1 LWYSAYDLETMRAV
15 AGRLDWRE
23 ELIVRHADMRLST
36 VVAIVLSAF
45 VFAGCATMPSDP
57 EARAAYLEAS
67 DPLEPL
73 NRAIFSFNIG
83 LDKALLRPLAAAYNV
98 VLPDPVRN
106 GVRNFLNN
114 LRAPIVFAND
124 VLQGEIGR
132 AGNTVGRFLLNS
144 TLGVGGLFD
153 VASELGFEFHDEDF
167 GQSLAVWGIGEGPYL
182 MLPILGPSNPRDA
195 IGIAAEYL
203 ADPVVLWTNN
213 TDREWI
219 LHTRTGVDAVD
230 SRSRNV
236 KTLEELERTSL
247 DFYAAV
253 RSLYRQ
259 RRMDEI
265 RNGESGD
272 PVGIPNITF
281 DLNKSLDTLSSL
293 E

>member
-1 LWYSAYDLETMRAV
+1 MR
-15 AGRLDWRE
+15 DK
-23 ELIVRHADMRLST
+23 LIVQRTGTRLST
-36 VVAIVLSAF
+36 VAALALGALVIT
-45 VFAGCATMPSDP
+45 GCATMPSDP

-73 NRAIFSFNIG
+73 NRAIFSFNLG
-83 LDKALLRPLAAAYNV
+83 LDKALLRPLAAAYNT
-98 VLPDPVRN
+98 VLPDPVRD

-114 LRAPIVFAND
+114 LRTPIVLAND

-132 AGNTVGRFLLNS
+132 AGETVGRFLLNS
-144 TLGVGGLFD
+144 TIGVGGLFD
-153 VASELGFEFHDEDF
+153 IATELGFEFHDEDF
-167 GQSLAVWGIGEGPYL
+167 GQTLAVWGVGEGPYL

-195 IGIAAEYL
+195 VGLVGEYF
-203 ADPVVLWTNN
+203 ADPVVIWTNN

-219 LHTRTGVDAVD
+219 LYTRTGVNTVD
-230 SRSRNV
+230 RRSRNV

-272 PVGIPNITF
+272 PVGIPSITF
-281 DLNKSLDTLSSL
+281 DLDENLDTLSSL
-293 E
+293 D

>member
-1 LWYSAYDLETMRAV
+1 MREKLNV
-15 AGRLDWRE
+15 GRTG
-23 ELIVRHADMRLST
+23 ARLST
-36 VVAIVLSAF
+36 VAALALGALVAT
-45 VFAGCATMPSDP
+45 GWATMPSDS

-73 NRAIFSFNIG
+73 NRAIFSFNLG
-83 LDKALLRPLAAAYNV
+83 LDKALLRPLAAAYNT
-98 VLPDPVRN
+98 VLPDPVRD
-106 GVRNFLNN
+106 GVRNFLSN
-114 LRAPIVFAND
+114 LRTPIVLAND

-132 AGNTVGRFLLNS
+132 ASDTVGRFLLNS

-153 VASELGFEFHDEDF
+153 IASDLGFKFHDEDF
-167 GQSLAVWGIGEGPYL
+167 GQTLAMWGIGEGPYL
-182 MLPILGPSNPRDA
+182 MLPFLGPSNPRDA
-195 IGIAAEYL
+195 IGLAGEYF
-203 ADPVVLWTNN
+203 ADPVVIWTNN

-219 LHTRTGVDAVD
+219 LYTRTGVDAVD
-230 SRSRNV
+230 RRSRNV

-259 RRMDEI
+259 RRLDEI

-272 PVGIPNITF
+272 PVGIPSITF
-281 DLNKSLDTLSSL
+281 DLDKNLDTLSSL

>member
-1 LWYSAYDLETMRAV
+1 LRDK
-15 AGRLDWRE
+15 
-23 ELIVRHADMRLST
+23 LIVQRTGTRLST
-36 VVAIVLSAF
+36 LAALALGALVIT
-45 VFAGCATMPSDP
+45 GCATMPSDP

-73 NRAIFSFNIG
+73 NRAIFSFNLG
-83 LDKALLRPLAAAYNV
+83 LDKAVLRPLAAAYNT
-98 VLPDPVRN
+98 VLPDPVRD

-114 LRAPIVFAND
+114 LRTPIVLAND

-132 AGNTVGRFLLNS
+132 AGETVGRFLLNS
-144 TLGVGGLFD
+144 TIGVGGLFD
-153 VASELGFEFHDEDF
+153 IATELGFEFHDEDF
-167 GQSLAVWGIGEGPYL
+167 GQTLAVWGVGEGPYL

-195 IGIAAEYL
+195 VGLVGEYF
-203 ADPVVLWTNN
+203 ADPVVIWTTN

-219 LHTRTGVDAVD
+219 LYTRTGVDAVD
-230 SRSRNV
+230 RRSRNV

-272 PVGIPNITF
+272 PVGIPSITF
-281 DLNKSLDTLSSL
+281 DLDENLDTLSSL
-293 E
+293 D

>member
-1 LWYSAYDLETMRAV
+1 
-15 AGRLDWRE
+15 
-23 ELIVRHADMRLST
+23 
-36 VVAIVLSAF
+36 
-45 VFAGCATMPSDP
+45 MPSDP

-73 NRAIFSFNIG
+73 NRAIFSFNLG
-83 LDKALLRPLAAAYNV
+83 LDKALLRPLAAAYNT
-98 VLPDPVRN
+98 VLPDPVRD

-114 LRAPIVFAND
+114 LRTPIVLAND

-132 AGNTVGRFLLNS
+132 AGETVGRFLLNS
-144 TLGVGGLFD
+144 TIGVGGLFD
-153 VASELGFEFHDEDF
+153 IATEFGFEFHDEDF
-167 GQSLAVWGIGEGPYL
+167 GQTLAVWGVGEGPYL

-195 IGIAAEYL
+195 VGLVGEYF
-203 ADPVVLWTNN
+203 ADPVVIWTNN

-219 LHTRTGVDAVD
+219 LYARTGVDAVD
-230 SRSRNV
+230 RRSRNV

-272 PVGIPNITF
+272 PVGIPSITF
-281 DLNKSLDTLSSL
+281 DLDENLDTLSSL
-293 E
+293 D

>member
-1 LWYSAYDLETMRAV
+1 MREKLNV
-15 AGRLDWRE
+15 GRTG
-23 ELIVRHADMRLST
+23 ARLST
-36 VVAIVLSAF
+36 VAALALGALVAT
-45 VFAGCATMPSDP
+45 GWATMPSDS

-73 NRAIFSFNIG
+73 NRAIFSFNLG
-83 LDKALLRPLAAAYNV
+83 LDKALLRPLAAAYNT
-98 VLPDPVRN
+98 VLPDPVRD
-106 GVRNFLNN
+106 GVRNFLSN
-114 LRAPIVFAND
+114 LRTPIVLAND

-132 AGNTVGRFLLNS
+132 ASDTVGRFLLNS

-153 VASELGFEFHDEDF
+153 IASDLGFEFHDEDF
-167 GQSLAVWGIGEGPYL
+167 GQTLAVWGIGEGPYL
-182 MLPILGPSNPRDA
+182 MLPFLGPSNPRDA
-195 IGIAAEYL
+195 IGLAGEYF
-203 ADPVVLWTNN
+203 ADPVVIWTNN

-219 LHTRTGVDAVD
+219 LYTRTGVDAVD
-230 SRSRNV
+230 RRSRNV

-259 RRMDEI
+259 RRLDEI

-272 PVGIPNITF
+272 PVGIPSITF
-281 DLNKSLDTLSSL
+281 DLDKNLDTLSSL